1 MTLLN
6 KMEEYV
12 FQLEN
17 MIIKLQG
24 DVAKLTEQLNSCCP
38 LLMVEGV
45 KYFMNEDDDR
55 VHECELETLI

>member
-17 MIIKLQG
+17 MIVKLQG
-24 DVAKLTEQLNSCCP
+24 DIVKLNEQLKSCCP
-38 LLMVEGV
+38 P
-45 KYFMNEDDDR
+45 NE
-55 VHECELETLI
+55 

>member
-38 LLMVEGV
+38 PIEP
-45 KYFMNEDDDR
+45 K
-55 VHECELETLI
+55 